1 MSNADTTFSV
11 EWSRGEPAR
20 LTIQG
25 GTGEARLFLLSQSHV
40 EQLADTFVKLAL
52 RMEADPVAANEKDP
66 TGLSRLQPM
75 EATHAAVLEDPVSKR
90 VTVAFRTKIGWSG
103 FHLAR
108 DYVSQLAS
116 SLAKLA
122 QGETPV
128 GRA

>member
-1 MSNADTTFSV
+1 MTSANTTFSV
-11 EWSRGEPAR
+11 EWSRGQPAR
-20 LTIQG
+20 LSIQG
-25 GTGEARLFLLSQSHV
+25 ETGETRHFHLSQSHV

-52 RMEADPVAANEKDP
+52 QMQAEPISADEKDP

-75 EATHAAVLEDPVSKR
+75 EATHAAVLEDPVTKR
-90 VTVAFRTKIGWSG
+90 VTVAFRTKIGWNG

-108 DYVSQLAS
+108 DYVGQLAV

-122 QGETPV
+122 KGETPI

>member
-1 MSNADTTFSV
+1 MSSTDTTFSV

-20 LTIQG
+20 LMIQG
-25 GTGEARLFLLSQSHV
+25 ETGEPRQFLLSQSHV

-52 RMEADPVAANEKDP
+52 RMQADPVGTNEKDP

-75 EATHAAVLEDPVSKR
+75 EATHAAVLEDPVSRR

-103 FHLAR
+103 YHLDR
-108 DYVSQLAS
+108 GYVGQLAS
-116 SLAKLA
+116 SLARLA
-122 QGETPV
+122 KGEAPV